1 MSRLLKDMGRQEA
14 LRESFFGDWI
24 SRQKDIKATV
34 FDITSLS
41 SYSKG
46 LELLEWGYNRDGEHL
61 RQWRV
66 CSGD

>member
-1 MSRLLKDMGRQEA
+1 
-14 LRESFFGDWI
+14 
-24 SRQKDIKATV
+24 V

-61 RQWRV
+61 RQINFAVVIGRP
-66 CSGD
+66 SGLPIGYIQGA